1 MPRFYSN
8 PRHWKRVEELAVTG
22 VQEDDDARERHM
34 TQLTKRLFVT
44 LAVLFSGLAT
54 TAQSA
59 PLAQAVLIGTFDS
72 PTYIATAPGQNELLF
87 VVEQTG
93 AIRVLQNEVLL
104 PKPFLDISS
113 RISCCGERGV
123 LSMAFAPDYAASGL
137 FYVAYTNT
145 TGDVEIDEFKRK
157 GLTALSVKALPGS
170 RRHLLSV
177 RHRDAGNHNGGQLQF
192 GPDGFLYISIG
203 DGGEVFPRG
212 EGSRSLNSLLGK
224 ILRINPTAGGGK
236 HYQIPADNPFQGVN
250 QRPEI
255 YAYGFRNPWRF
266 SFDGQRIAI
275 GDVGQSAEEEV
286 DFLRNADARGVNFGW
301 PQYEG
306 KVVFDDTRP
315 GPTPAKFP
323 MLVYTH
329 DNGGCAVIGGFV
341 SHDPAI
347 PALDGH
353 YLYGDLCTGVI
364 HAILPHVPA
373 QKYSA
378 KRAIGITAPNLTTF
392 GLGPNSALYFAQT
405 SGEVSRIAPP

>member
-1 MPRFYSN
+1 
-8 PRHWKRVEELAVTG
+8 
-22 VQEDDDARERHM
+22 M
-34 TQLTKRLFVT
+34 TRLTRLFFVAFAAFAASLST
-44 LAVLFSGLAT
+44 A
-54 TAQSA
+54 AQSA
-59 PLAQAVLIGTFDS
+59 PVAKAVLIGTFDN
-72 PTYIATAPGQNELLF
+72 PTYIATAPGQNKLLF

-93 AIRVLQNEVLL
+93 TIRVLRNEVLL
-104 PKPFLDISS
+104 PNPFLDISN
-113 RISCCGERGV
+113 RVLCCGERGL

-137 FYVAYTNT
+137 FYVAFTNQ
-145 TGDVEIDEFKRK
+145 TGDVEIDEFKRS
-157 GLTALSVKALPGS
+157 GTTALSVRALAGS
-170 RRHLLSV
+170 RRHLLSI
-177 RHRDAGNHNGGQLQF
+177 RHREADNHNGGQLQF
-192 GPDGFLYISIG
+192 GPDGYLYISTG

-212 EGSRSLNSLLGK
+212 KYSRRLNSLLGK

-236 HYQIPADNPFQGVN
+236 PYQIPADNPFQDAN

-266 SFDGQRIAI
+266 SFDGNRIAI

-286 DFLRNADARGVNFGW
+286 DFLHNADAKGVNFGW

-306 KVVFDDTRP
+306 DVVFDNTRP

-329 DNGGCAVIGGFV
+329 DDGSCAIIGGFV

-353 YLYGDLCTGVI
+353 YLYGDLCTGII
-364 HAILPHVPA
+364 HGMVPHVPGQTYTA
-373 QKYSA
+373 NRK
-378 KRAIGITAPNLTTF
+378 IGITAPNLTSF
-392 GLGPNSALYFAQT
+392 GLGPNGALYFAQT